1 MKNFYTLSMKTLCR
15 LICIV
20 GLAITF
26 TKASAQKATVA
37 IPVGIG
43 NPCNSSAS
51 DSVKYFDYNST
62 LNILTHRSRCKPILA
77 APGFSDNLATVTFNP
92 YDGQLYFTQIALV
105 SGIYNSYTYRWLPT
119 GCPGPANL
127 PVYKTF
133 LNQFVAGV
141 EFDPATGLGYQ
152 INFVDTTGYPPINPD
167 ATGNVGQFTSG
178 AVVNGVPAIAY
189 YDVTNLD
196 LKYVRSNDA
205 SGQAWGTPVTISS
218 AGDVGQHISLIIVNG
233 NPAIS
238 YYDVTNG
245 DLKYVRSTDV
255 NGTAW
260 GAPVTVEAANNIGQ
274 FTSLKIINGNP
285 AISYYDVTNGDLRYV
300 RAADANG
307 TAWGVP
313 VAIAT
318 ANNIGQYTS
327 LAVVNGNPAISYYD
341 VTNAD
346 LVYVRSSDA
355 NGTAW
360 AAPVAVET
368 TNTVGQFT
376 SLVVVN
382 GNPAI
387 SYYQGSN
394 QDLKYVRATDV
405 NGAAWGA
412 GVIVA
417 AAGNSGQYTSMAI
430 VNGNPGIAY
439 YDGTGLDVKFIR
451 AADVNGTTWGA
462 AFTGEATGSVG
473 QYSSLIIANGDP
485 AICYYDFSNLDVKYV
500 RAYDINGTIWFKNV
514 GIFKMELQ
522 QVDFST
528 GSVGISKPLDFGPR
542 YIYKQNGDVVMTPGG
557 QMLAAFD
564 NKYFTVN
571 WKNYNLGLPLVATY
585 IDTLVF
591 PAGSNLVGLA
601 YSDGKLVGSI
611 RSSTACNSTY
621 KEFDILTG
629 AQSAITYNAGPVA
642 SIFTSADMTDIT
654 SGIGAAKKLIS
665 ATENPVGSKTYDIV
679 YEVVIKNY
687 GGTPVTSVQAYDTLN
702 KINGVLNVI
711 SGSITSF
718 AAPSG
723 ITQNPLYDGKTLGN
737 FNLLTPGGTLSNI
750 PGQNTITLRITC
762 KISNILAGVVYNNQ
776 AVVTGVGLFGDNL
789 RDSSTNG
796 GTPDLNSNDKPDDI
810 GESQPTPL
818 LISIAAQTPPC
829 SALTN
834 ILYSQDFGTGTGLT
848 SVIPAPVIGSGVT
861 FPTATS
867 LYTSSVTP
875 PIPAETYTITN
886 NPQSANTT
894 EFLSFTDHTGNPNG
908 RMLIVN
914 ADAANEVMYRGTF
927 QSPLCANQEYSL
939 SFYAAFVGNATY
951 QTKCNAFGGFKY
963 PQLKIR
969 LRDGG
974 SGLIITDVSTTTIPG
989 TTWQQYG
996 LKFLAP
1002 VSYTNVILELINDA
1016 PGGCGNDIAIDDI
1029 QFGNCDAL
1037 PVVNVSAVSAGCI
1050 GSSTTFNSSLTDPSA
1065 LPGTKDY
1072 QWQVGTSATGPW
1084 ADVVGAIS
1092 STYTIPSIAAGDTG
1106 KYYRVIIAATGNI
1119 SNTNCRYISP
1129 GILLSGKVSSVAATS
1144 ASKNKNNICPGISV
1158 SLSTVGGSLGA
1169 GASWKWYTGS
1179 PGGTLVGTGTTINV
1193 TPLITTTYYVRA
1205 EGDCNNTTDRQVT
1218 VSISC
1223 DIDKDKDGIPDFVES
1238 NMAASFADANGNG
1251 VINAYDPSYAG
1262 YVDNNNDFINDN
1274 FQADGDSDN
1283 DGIPNYLDTSFP
1295 GRVDSNGDGV
1305 DDRFDADKDGIIN
1318 MLDLDSDND
1327 GIPDVVEAY
1336 GVDADGNGKIDNFSD
1351 TDGDGLTQ
1359 SVDANNTGADNTG
1372 LGLALPNLDGDAV
1385 PNFLDL
1391 DSDNDGIPD
1400 VVEAGGPDTNNNGII
1415 DAFTD
1420 VNGDG
1425 MHDSYINATAL
1436 LQTGA
1441 DINGDGKA
1449 DSYPNKNLDRDFRPN
1464 AYDMDSDGD
1473 GIVDV
1478 IEAGLPDANLDG
1490 IADGAIGAN
1499 GWSTTVSAMP
1509 ALNLRNT
1516 DGVGN
1521 NDYLDIDSDDDG
1533 IPDNIEGMST
1543 VGYKLPST
1551 TDTDGDGLANTY
1563 DNVNGFGGSG
1573 IFVYD
1578 HDGDGI
1584 PDYRDSDT
1592 DGDGILDIV
1601 EGNDFNLNGLSDD
1614 LVTLTGLDT
1623 DGDGLDN
1630 RFDSLNS
1637 VTNIKGTSYNMGTGG
1652 TTSGDP
1658 VPGTRATVQKKTAA
1672 QSDRDWRSVG
1682 VVLPVQFLNISGSLQ
1697 NVQVLLGFSVIT
1709 TKEVERF
1716 EIERSLDNTAYTK
1729 AGIVTD
1735 AVKLNEQ
1742 QDFAYADDISGISN
1756 EVIYYRVKAV
1766 GKAGEIKYSNVL
1778 VVRKNQTKT
1787 PISILPNPA
1796 NDYVSIRF
1804 FVAKES
1810 EITIRLL
1817 DNLGK
1822 TVVLQKQKVNKGNNT
1837 VQLNNLGKFTAGVY
1851 SIQLFVNDEII
1862 TQKMILSR

>member
-1 MKNFYTLSMKTLCR
+1 MKNFYTLSLKTLGRVICFVS
-15 LICIV
+15 LI
-20 GLAITF
+20 ASF
-26 TKASAQKATVA
+26 TTASAQKATVA
-37 IPVGIG
+37 IPIGIG
-43 NPCNSSAS
+43 NPCNSSSS

-62 LNILTHRSRCKPILA
+62 SNVITHRSNCKPSLA
-77 APGFSDNLATVTFNP
+77 FPGFSDNLATISFSP
-92 YDGQLYFTQIALV
+92 FDGNLYFTQIRSTA
-105 SGIYNSYTYRWLPT
+105 GIFSSYTFRWLPNT
-119 GCPGPANL
+119 CPVASA
-127 PVYKTF
+127 PVFRTF
-133 LNQFVAGV
+133 TNQFVAGV

-152 INFVDTTGYPPINPD
+152 INFVDTTGYPPINTD

-178 AVVNGVPAIAY
+178 AVVNGIPAMAY
-189 YDVTNLD
+189 YDATGLD
-196 LKYVRSNDA
+196 LKFVRSNDA
-205 SGQAWGTPVTISS
+205 SGQAWGTPVSVST
-218 AGDVGQHISLIIVNG
+218 AGDVGQYASMIIVNG

-245 DLKYVRSTDV
+245 DLKYVRATDA

-260 GAPVTVEAANNIGQ
+260 GTPVTVEATNNIGQ

-307 TAWGVP
+307 AAWGAP
-313 VAIAT
+313 VAFAN
-318 ANNIGQYTS
+318 ANNVGQHTS
-327 LAVVNGNPAISYYD
+327 LTVINGNPAISYYD

-346 LVYVRSSDA
+346 LVYIRSSDA
-355 NGTAW
+355 NGAGW
-360 AAPVAVET
+360 AAPVVVEA

-387 SYYQGSN
+387 SYYHGSN

-405 NGAAWGA
+405 NGATWGA

-417 AAGNSGQYTSMAI
+417 AAGNSGQYTSMAV

-439 YDGTGLDVKFIR
+439 YDGTGFDVKFVR
-451 AADVNGTTWGA
+451 ATDVNGAAWGT
-462 AFTGEATGSVG
+462 AFTGEATGNQG
-473 QYSSLIIANGDP
+473 QYASLIIANGNP
-485 AICYYDFSNLDVKYV
+485 AICYYDGTAFDAKFV
-500 RAYDINGTIWFKNV
+500 RAYDANGSIWFKNV

-522 QVDFST
+522 EVNFTT
-528 GSVGISKPLDFGPR
+528 GTLGISKPINYGSR
-542 YIYKQNGDVVMTPGG
+542 YIYKQNGDVVMTPSG
-557 QMLAAFD
+557 QLLVAFD
-564 NKYFTVN
+564 NKYCTVN
-571 WKNYNLGLPLVATY
+571 WKDYNTAIPLVATY
-585 IDTLVF
+585 IDTLIF
-591 PAGSNLVGLA
+591 PTGSNLVGLS
-601 YSDGKLVGSI
+601 YSDGKLVGSV

-629 AQSAITYNAGPVA
+629 AQSAITYSAGPVA
-642 SIFTSADMTDIT
+642 SLFTSADMTNIT
-654 SGIGAAKKLIS
+654 SGIGAAKRLIS
-665 ATENPVGSKTYDIV
+665 ATENPVGSQIYDVV

-702 KINGVLNVI
+702 KINGPFNAI

-718 AAPSG
+718 IAPAG
-723 ITQNPLYDGKTLGN
+723 ITQNPLYNGRTLGN
-737 FNLLTPGGTLSNI
+737 FNLLTPGSTLSNR
-750 PGQNTITLRITC
+750 PGLNTITLQITC
-762 KISNILAGVVYNNQ
+762 RISNIQPGIVYNNQ

-796 GTPDLNSNDKPDDI
+796 SIPDLNSNDKPDDI
-810 GESQPTPL
+810 GEGQPTPL
-818 LISIAAQTPPC
+818 LISVAAQTPPC

-848 SVIPAPVIGSGVT
+848 NVIPAPVIGSGVL
-861 FPTATS
+861 FPTGTT
-867 LYTSSVTP
+867 LYTSSVTQ
-875 PIPAETYTITN
+875 PIPVETYTITN
-886 NPQSANTT
+886 NVQNANTT
-894 EFLSFTDHTGNPNG
+894 DFLSFTDHTGNANG

-914 ADAANEVMYRGTF
+914 ADAANQVMYRGTF
-927 QSPLCANQEYSL
+927 QSSLCANQEYSL

-969 LRDGG
+969 LRDGV
-974 SGLIITDVSTTTIPG
+974 SGLIITDVSTTSIPG
-989 TTWQQYG
+989 TVWQQYG

-1002 VSYTNVILELINDA
+1002 VSYTNIILELINDA

-1037 PVVNVSAVSAGCI
+1037 PVVNVSAVSAGCV
-1050 GSSTTFNSSLTDPSA
+1050 GSSTTFNSSLSDPSA

-1072 QWQVGTSATGPW
+1072 QWQVGTSASGPW
-1084 ADVVGAIS
+1084 TDIIGAIS
-1092 STYTIPSIAAGDTG
+1092 STYTIPAIAAGDTG

-1129 GILLSGKVSSVAATS
+1129 GILLPGKVSSVAATS
-1144 ASKNKNNICPGISV
+1144 ASRNKNNICPGISV
-1158 SLSTVGGSLGA
+1158 SLSAVGGSLGA
-1169 GASWKWYTGS
+1169 GASWRWYTGS
-1179 PGGTLVGTGTTINV
+1179 PGGTLVGTGTTISV
-1193 TPLITTTYYVRA
+1193 TPLVTTIYYVRA
-1205 EGDCNNTTDRQVT
+1205 EGDCNTTTDQPVT
-1218 VSISC
+1218 VTISC

-1238 NMAASFADANGNG
+1238 NMAASFADANSNG

-1274 FQADGDSDN
+1274 FQADGDADN
-1283 DGIPNYLDTSFP
+1283 DGIPNYSDPTFP
-1295 GRVDSNGDGV
+1295 GRIDTNADGI
-1305 DDRFDADKDGIIN
+1305 DDRFDTDKDGKIN

-1327 GIPDVVEAY
+1327 GITDVVEAY
-1336 GVDADGNGKIDNFSD
+1336 GADTDGDGRIDSFSD

-1359 SVDANNTGADNTG
+1359 SVDANNTGANNTG

-1385 PNFLDL
+1385 ANFLDL

-1415 DAFTD
+1415 DGFTD
-1420 VNGDG
+1420 ANNDG
-1425 MHDSYINATAL
+1425 MHDSYINGTAL
-1436 LQTGA
+1436 IQTGA
-1441 DINGDGKA
+1441 DINADGKA

-1464 AYDMDSDGD
+1464 SYDMDSDGD

-1478 IEAGLPDANLDG
+1478 IEAGLPDVNLDG

-1516 DGVGN
+1516 DGIGN
-1521 NDYLDIDSDDDG
+1521 RDYLDIDSDDDG

-1543 VGYKLPST
+1543 AGYIRPIAA
-1551 TDTDGDGLANTY
+1551 TDTDGDGLVNHY
-1563 DNVNGFGGSG
+1563 DNVSGFGGSG

-1584 PDYRDSDT
+1584 PDYLDLDT
-1592 DGDGILDIV
+1592 DSDGILDIV
-1601 EGNDFNLNGLSDD
+1601 EGNDFNLNGMSDD

-1652 TTSGDP
+1652 STSGDAA
-1658 VPGTRATVQKKTAA
+1658 PGTKAPVQKKTVA

-1697 NVQVLLGFSVIT
+1697 NVQVLLSWSVIT

-1716 EIERSLDNTAYTK
+1716 EIERSLDNTTYTK
-1729 AGIVTD
+1729 VGIVTD

-1742 QDFAYADDISGISN
+1742 QSFAYTDDISGLNN
-1756 EVIYYRVKAV
+1756 EVIYYRLKVV

-1778 VVRKNQTKT
+1778 AVRKNQTKT
-1787 PISILPNPA
+1787 PVSMLPNPA
-1796 NDYVSIRF
+1796 NDYVSMRF

-1810 EITIRLL
+1810 EVIIRLL

-1822 TVVLQKQKVNKGNNT
+1822 TVLIQKQKVNRGNNT
-1837 VQLNNLGKFTAGVY
+1837 ILLNGLSKFTAGVY
-1851 SIQLFVNDEII
+1851 SIQIFANDEIV
-1862 TQKMILSR
+1862 TQKLILGR